1 MLSKFNYHVSE
12 YGSNRDAR
20 ELLSIETIRLKQK
33 RSKIS
38 GSLEMSGFMCARLT
52 DQDKSEVFARTQK
65 KLNDFLKTIKCYL
78 HLIPL

>member
-38 GSLEMSGFMCARLT
+38 GSLEISGFMCARLT
-52 DQDKSEVFARTQK
+52 NQESQK
-65 KLNDFLKTIKCYL
+65 FLLERKKN
-78 HLIPL
+78 